1 MLYYTKQVDK
11 YDLRHLSEGVGLEIK
26 PRDSIALQQNRQG
39 VVDAHV
45 TAINLAQRAAE
56 CITWGDEPRKGL
68 EHFWDN
74 ESQDSVRQELVVA
87 KRGDGANRVIRVL
100 DSFFSDTLA
109 NSDIRT
115 QIFRRAIRGIPVEF
129 LLADPQGSFGKS
141 RATAIGQHTGRSG
154 DGLYE
159 LAMAGFDARAEQG
172 LRPKITEAEIRK
184 YRGKEGAWIDAAKA
198 LLSVIE
204 GLPIQIRLYDK
215 APSGPYY
222 FFGDM
227 LLAGRFWTS
236 ETAAFHPWSQIVDT
250 PYDNDLYDIL
260 LTEYQSLWETA
271 SPLENVVSGGG
282 GAVRDLGGRS
292 VFISYS
298 ETDESYAH
306 ELQEALKEKGLE
318 AYAYKTNVK
327 PGDRWPDE
335 LKARLRS
342 CDTLVAIIS
351 SRVIEEKEWIR
362 AEIGAAWVLGKRIFQ
377 AKLGVEESLLPG
389 ILDHIWSEK
398 IGARKENQ
406 RLIDAIVGGESGK
419 PRE

>member
-1 MLYYTKQVDK
+1 M
-11 YDLRHLSEGVGLEIK
+11 EIK

-39 VVDAHV
+39 VVNAHV
-45 TAINLAQRAAE
+45 TSSDLAERAAE
-56 CITWGDEPRKGL
+56 CIVWGDEPRKGL
-68 EHFWDN
+68 EHFWEG
-74 ESQDSVRQELVVA
+74 ESQNSFQQELANA
-87 KRGDGANRVIRVL
+87 KRGDGANRIIRVL

-115 QIFRRAIRGIPVEF
+115 QIFRRALNGVPVEF
-129 LLADPQGSFGKS
+129 LLADPQGSFGIS
-141 RATAIGQHTGRSG
+141 RATAIGQHTDRSG

-159 LAMAGFDARAEQG
+159 LAMAGFDARAGLG
-172 LRPKITEAEIRK
+172 LRPKVTEAEIRK
-184 YRGKEGAWIDAAKA
+184 YKGKEGAWIDAARA

-204 GLPIQIRLYDK
+204 DLPIQIRLYDK

-260 LTEYQSLWETA
+260 LTEYRSLWETA
-271 SPLENVVSGGG
+271 SPLENLVSGGG
-282 GAVRDLGGRS
+282 SAVRDVGGRS

-298 ETDESYAH
+298 ETDQGYAH
-306 ELQEALKEKGLE
+306 ELKEALKQRGLE

-351 SRVIEEKEWIR
+351 SRVIEEKDWIR

-377 AKLGVEESLLPG
+377 AKLGVEDSLLPG

-398 IGARKENQ
+398 IGAHKENQ
-406 RLIDAIVGGESGK
+406 RLVDAIVGVEGGK
-419 PRE
+419 LHE

>member
-1 MLYYTKQVDK
+1 MDIQ
-11 YDLRHLSEGVGLEIK
+11 
-26 PRDSIALQQNRQG
+26 PRDSIALQQNKQG
-39 VVDAHV
+39 VVDSYV
-45 TAINLAQRAAE
+45 TSNNLAHKAAE
-56 CITWGDEPRKGL
+56 CIAWGDEPRKGL
-68 EHFWDN
+68 QHFWEN
-74 ESQDSVRQELVVA
+74 ESENPQRQELANA
-87 KRGDGANRVIRVL
+87 KLGDGSNRIIRIL
-100 DSFFSDTLA
+100 DSFFSDTLTD
-109 NSDIRT
+109 SDIRA
-115 QIFRRAIRGIPVEF
+115 QIFKRAVEGVPVEF
-129 LLADPQGSFGKS
+129 LLADPQGSFGVS
-141 RATAIGQHTGRSG
+141 RASAIGQHTDRSG
-154 DGLYE
+154 DGLFE
-159 LAMAGFDARAEQG
+159 LAMAGFDTRAKLQR
-172 LRPKITEAEIRK
+172 RPKITEAEIRK
-184 YRGKEGAWIDAAKA
+184 YKGKEGAWIDAAKA
-198 LLSVIE
+198 LLAVIE
-204 GLPIQIRLYDK
+204 DLPIQIRLYDK

-260 LTEYQSLWETA
+260 LTEYRSLWETA
-271 SPLENVVSGGG
+271 SPLENVVSGEG
-282 GAVRDLGGRS
+282 GAVRDIGGRN

-298 ETDESYAH
+298 ETDENFAH
-306 ELQEALKEKGLE
+306 ELEEALKERGLE

-377 AKLGVEESLLPG
+377 AKLGVEETLLPG

-398 IGARKENQ
+398 IGARKDNQ
-406 RLIDAIVGGESGK
+406 RLIDAIVGAENGENH
-419 PRE
+419 E